1 MFKRLRLVV
10 TSRPVDPDAGSSQFC
25 RFTSDKWPQAEL
37 PEHKQQ
43 RQIPCPVF
51 SEDGIPQLPGGWG
64 GPGTPSSPPGE
75 LESVRLISIG
85 LKMSNNNAVRLR
97 GWTGDL
103 IASHC
108 TFVLQRPC
116 FPFHG
121 AEPRNKWSSAAPG
134 SQRPT
139 ALELERADGGGA
151 PSTSPIF
158 SCLGPCCL
166 LMRPEPGVCKQAGRP
181 EETQNRDTM
190 PLTRELAPWLFPP
203 CVGEFFR
210 DRWGGLWAQV
220 RAVTV

>member
-85 LKMSNNNAVRLR
+85 LK
-97 GWTGDL
+97 
-103 IASHC
+103 I
-108 TFVLQRPC
+108 FEQQQRREAQ
-116 FPFHG
+116 G
-121 AEPRNKWSSAAPG
+121 V
-134 SQRPT
+134 
-139 ALELERADGGGA
+139 DGGPHSLPLYFRA
-151 PSTSPIF
+151 PET
-158 SCLGPCCL
+158 L
-166 LMRPEPGVCKQAGRP
+166 LSLPRGTA
-181 EETQNRDTM
+181 T
-190 PLTRELAPWLFPP
+190 
-203 CVGEFFR
+203 
-210 DRWGGLWAQV
+210 
-220 RAVTV
+220 